1 MFKDNWI
8 TYTALILKTKKM
20 TTRGFSRAIGIVG
33 LLLLAGT
40 AVAQQ
45 AGRTHADK
53 AAHSHQAHHGG
64 TVKSAGDYH
73 IELVD
78 EAGKLR
84 VYLLDI
90 RERPVNLKGVTGL
103 AIFRNGDVTTGTQR
117 LTANGGTYFEIPV
130 KGQPYTAI
138 IINFKINGRSVIAK
152 FDKDSRN
159 ASNFFCPQKCPGSDS
174 NIAGNCAQCGS
185 ALMDRRLLVKE

>member
-1 MFKDNWI
+1 MFRNKQF
-8 TYTALILKTKKM
+8 TYTTITTKNKIM
-20 TTRGFSRAIGIVG
+20 TTRGFTRAIGIVG
-33 LLLLAGT
+33 LLLLVGT

-53 AAHSHQAHHGG
+53 PAHAHQAPHGG
-64 TVKSAGDYH
+64 IVKSAGDYH

-78 EAGKLR
+78 TGPKIR

-90 RERPVNLKGVTGL
+90 RERSLNLKGVTGI

-117 LTANGGTYFEIPV
+117 LSATGDPFFEIPL
-130 KGQPYTAI
+130 KGHPYTAI
-138 IINFKINGRSVIAK
+138 IINLKINGRSVIAK

-159 ASNFFCPQKCPGSDS
+159 ASSFFCPQKCPGSDS
-174 NIAGNCAQCGS
+174 NIAGTCAQCGS
-185 ALMDRRLLVKE
+185 AMVDRRLLVKE